1 MEQEELKMA
10 PYKLVMLLIVVAV
23 EVPAIIILDVGLV
36 KARKEARQ
44 REKEE

>member
-23 EVPAIIILDVGLV
+23 EVPAIIILAVGWV
-36 KARKEARQ
+36 KARKEERQ